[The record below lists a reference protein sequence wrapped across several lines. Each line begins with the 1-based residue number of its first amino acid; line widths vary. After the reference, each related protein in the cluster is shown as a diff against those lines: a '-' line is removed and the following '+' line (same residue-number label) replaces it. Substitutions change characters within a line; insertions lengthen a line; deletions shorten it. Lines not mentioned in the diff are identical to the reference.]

1 MLKILGLSFI
11 GALICTLITVVI
23 GAIARRDWDDIIDRL
38 EFNICSFIIEFIWMD
53 LLLYFSCKPFTLITV
68 LMWMWPAVLA
78 NILISAIFFDES
90 SIKSDYVSHWIL
102 VVISGFSCLASL
114 FSPVQNLIYV
124 HDMSNTDV
132 SYAVSSDE
140 ILAKVELKINNSDW
154 RDKYDVDSPEMR
166 QVKGKNIAVYHIKD
180 THAQSGGSSTEYIP
194 GFAIQKENELPQIV
208 SKRIYFDTSYINKKD
223 ALRTVRRKYQT
234 VVIGAHKF
242 DMDDDYN
249 PYEIFEYRENLFFTN
264 GKDYGIIVLNLMDG
278 TSEKYQVEEIPDWVD
293 FKTTY
298 PR

>member
-38 EFNICSFIIEFIWMD
+38 EFNLCSFIIEFIWMD
-53 LLLYFSCKPFTLITV
+53 LLLYSSCKPFTLITV

-78 NILISAIFFDES
+78 NILISVTFFVDS
-90 SIKSDYVSHWIL
+90 SRNSDYVSHWIL
-102 VVISGFSCLASL
+102 AVISGIACLASL

-154 RDKYDVDSPEMR
+154 RNKYDVDSPEMR
-166 QVKGKNIAVYHIKD
+166 QVKGENIAVYHIKD
-180 THAQSGGSSTEYIP
+180 TQAQRGGSSTEYIP

-208 SKRIYFDTSYINKKD
+208 SKRIYFDTSYINKRD

-242 DMDDDYN
+242 DIDDDYN
-249 PYEIFEYRENLFFTN
+249 PYEIFEYRENLFSTN

>member
-1 MLKILGLSFI
+1 
-11 GALICTLITVVI
+11 
-23 GAIARRDWDDIIDRL
+23 
-38 EFNICSFIIEFIWMD
+38 
-53 LLLYFSCKPFTLITV
+53 
-68 LMWMWPAVLA
+68 
-78 NILISAIFFDES
+78 
-90 SIKSDYVSHWIL
+90 
-102 VVISGFSCLASL
+102 
-114 FSPVQNLIYV
+114 
-124 HDMSNTDV
+124 MSNTDV

-166 QVKGKNIAVYHIKD
+166 QVKGENIAVYHIKD
-180 THAQSGGSSTEYIP
+180 KLAQSAGSSTEYIP

-208 SKRIYFDTSYINKKD
+208 SKRIYFDTSYINKRD

-242 DMDDDYN
+242 DIDDDYN
-249 PYEIFEYRENLFFTN
+249 PYEIFEYRENLFSTN